1 MSSSCSIPELKKSD
15 WAFMQLANLDAVISY
30 METTVEEAWRTE
42 TVRSADGSTN
52 CFFGHLF
59 NMGADDEQG
68 SALWNWF
75 EELWATTYMIYP
87 VNDGRNEKYQQK
99 TPKKRVL
106 AYLRALA
113 DGTEM
118 TTGQSMEAEYQRRMG
133 PGSGRGET
141 FCSVPTHD
149 S

>member
-1 MSSSCSIPELKKSD
+1 MSSETAPAFSPSD
-15 WAFMQLANLDAVISY
+15 WAFTQLANLDAVITY
-30 METTVEEAWRTE
+30 METTSEDAWRTE

-75 EELWATTYMIYP
+75 EELWATTYMVYP
-87 VNDGRNEKYQQK
+87 VNDGQNEKYQQK
-99 TPKKRVL
+99 TPKKRML

-118 TTGQSMEAEYQRRMG
+118 TTEQAMEAEYQWRTA
-133 PGSGRGET
+133 PGESSGET
-141 FCSVPTHD
+141 LCSVPTHI

>member
-1 MSSSCSIPELKKSD
+1 MSSESAPAFKKSD
-15 WAFMQLANLDAVISY
+15 GALMQLANLDAVIAY
-30 METTVEEAWRTE
+30 MEATDEDAWRTE

-75 EELWATTYMIYP
+75 EELWATTYMVYP
-87 VNDGRNEKYQQK
+87 VNDGQHEKYQQK
-99 TPKKRVL
+99 TPKKRML

-118 TTGQSMEAEYQRRMG
+118 TTEQAMEAEYQWRTS
-133 PGSGRGET
+133 PDESSGET
-141 FCSVPTHD
+141 LCSVPTHI

>member
-1 MSSSCSIPELKKSD
+1 MSSEAAQAFKKSD
-15 WAFMQLANLDAVISY
+15 WALMQLANLDAVITY
-30 METTVEEAWRTE
+30 MEATDVDAWRTE

-75 EELWATTYMIYP
+75 VELWATTYMVYP
-87 VNDGRNEKYQQK
+87 VNDGISEKYQQE
-99 TPKKRVL
+99 TPKKRML

-118 TTGQSMEAEYQRRMG
+118 TTAQAMEAEYQRRTA
-133 PGSGRGET
+133 PDGSRGAAY
-141 FCSVPTHD
+141 PD
-149 S
+149 SL